1 MFDKAK
7 LMAQAF
13 KLKKAL
19 ESELTEMD
27 ENGISIKVTGDQK
40 IKFLSVNGSE
50 NKILVEVINKAMKK
64 SQENAAKKMQDLGG
78 LEGLMK

>member
-27 ENGISIKVTGDQK
+27 ENGVSIKVTGDQK